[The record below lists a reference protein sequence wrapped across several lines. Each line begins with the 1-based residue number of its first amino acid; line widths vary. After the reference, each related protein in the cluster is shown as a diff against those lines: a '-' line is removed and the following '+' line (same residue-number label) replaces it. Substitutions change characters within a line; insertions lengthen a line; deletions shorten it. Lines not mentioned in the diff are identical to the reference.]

1 MKAIKHLL
9 GGALLALA
17 VLAQPT
23 SAAEPSTL
31 RIGYQKSSVSM
42 VLAREHKLFEAAL
55 PGTQVQWTEFLGGPP
70 LIEAL
75 NAGSLDIGN
84 IGDIPPIFAQAAGI
98 DLQYFAVEPNEGKT
112 EAVLVPKAS
121 TVQTVAELK
130 GKRVALLKGSSA
142 HNLFL
147 KSLLRAG
154 LQWKDVN
161 VVYLSPS
168 DGRAAFEQGKVD
180 AWVVWDPYYSA
191 AVIDGSARVLGDG
204 QGLNPAGSFFVV
216 NHPFAKQHPEA
227 IATIIQTLGKAQ
239 RLSLDQPDASI
250 ALMAGTLGLQPAVV
264 KSYFEHRSPEPI
276 RPLEAID
283 IANQQRTADL
293 FFANGLI
300 PKKVD
305 VQQVVFKPLDLP

>member
-1 MKAIKHLL
+1 MLK
-9 GGALLALA
+9 
-17 VLAQPT
+17 VLAAVVF
-23 SAAEPSTL
+23 SLVAGHALAAEPSTL

-55 PGTQVQWTEFLGGPP
+55 PGTQVQWIEFLGGPP

-75 NAGSLDIGN
+75 NGGSLDIGN

-98 DLQYFAVEPNEGKT
+98 DVQYFAVEPNEGKS
-112 EAVLVPKAS
+112 EAVLVPTTS
-121 TVQTVAELK
+121 GVQHVAELK

-154 LQWKDVN
+154 LQWKDVD

-191 AVIDGSARVLGDG
+191 AVVDGSARVLGDG
-204 QGLNPAGSFFVV
+204 QGLNPAGTFFVASG
-216 NHPFAKQHPEA
+216 PYAKQHPQA
-227 IATIIQTLGKAQ
+227 IAAIINTLAQAQ
-239 RLSLDQPDASI
+239 RLSLDHPDESI
-250 ALMAGTLGLQPAVV
+250 ALMAKTLGLQPAVV
-264 KSYFEHRSPEPI
+264 KSYFEHRSSTPI
-276 RPLEAID
+276 CPLGTAD
-283 IANQQRTADL
+283 IATQQGTADL

-305 VQQVVFKPLDLP
+305 VQQAVFKAP

>member
-1 MKAIKHLL
+1 MVKFFSVI
-9 GGALLALA
+9 LASIAFSAA
-17 VLAQPT
+17 VL
-23 SAAEPSTL
+23 AAEPSTL

-42 VLAREHKLFEAAL
+42 VLAREHKLFEEAL
-55 PGTQVQWTEFLGGPP
+55 PGIQVQWTEFLGGPP

-98 DLQYFAVEPNEGKT
+98 DLEYFAVEPNEGKT

-121 TVQTVAELK
+121 TIQSVAELK

-180 AWVVWDPYYSA
+180 AWVIWDPYYSA
-191 AVIDGSARVLGDG
+191 AVVDGSARVLGDG

-216 NHPFAKQHPEA
+216 NSPFAKQHPQA
-227 IATIIQTLGKAQ
+227 VGTIIKTLAKAQ
-239 RLSLDQPDASI
+239 RLSLDQPDESI
-250 ALMAGTLGLQPAVV
+250 ALMAKTLGLPPAVV
-264 KSYFEHRSPEPI
+264 KSYFEHRSPAPI
-276 RPLEAID
+276 RPLQAID
-283 IANQQRTADL
+283 VANQQRTADL

-305 VQQVVFKPLDLP
+305 VQQIVFKAP

>member
-1 MKAIKHLL
+1 MRKLIA
-9 GGALLALA
+9 ATLLALCA
-17 VLAQPT
+17 GPLLAADP
-23 SAAEPSTL
+23 ATL
-31 RIGYQKSSVSM
+31 RVGYQKSSVSM
-42 VLAREHKLFEAAL
+42 VLAREHHLFEEGL
-55 PGTQVQWTEFLGGPP
+55 PGTEVEWIEFLGGPP

-75 NAGSLDIGN
+75 NGGSIDIGN

-98 DLQYFAVEPNEGKT
+98 DIRYIGVEPNDGRT
-112 EAVLVPKAS
+112 EAILLPKDS
-121 TVQTVAELK
+121 TVQSVAELK

-191 AVIDGSARVLGDG
+191 AVVDGSAKVLGDG
-204 QGLNPAGSFFVV
+204 QGLNPAGSFFIASG
-216 NHPFAKQHPEA
+216 PFAKQYPQA
-227 IATIIQTLGKAQ
+227 IAAILKVFAQAQ
-239 RLSLDQPDASI
+239 RLSLDQHDESV
-250 ALMAGTLGLQPAVV
+250 ALMAKTLGLQPAVV
-264 KSYFEHRSPEPI
+264 ESYFKHRSPTPS
-276 RPLEAID
+276 RPLNATD
-283 IANQQRTADL
+283 IATQQGTADA

-305 VQQVVFKPLDLP
+305 VQQVVFKAP

>member
-1 MKAIKHLL
+1 MRKLVAATLL
-9 GGALLALA
+9 MLFTGQLL
-17 VLAQPT
+17 
-23 SAAEPSTL
+23 AAEPPTL

-42 VLAREHKLFEAAL
+42 VLAREHHLFEQAL

-98 DLQYFAVEPNEGKT
+98 DVQYIGVEPNDGRT
-112 EAVLVPKAS
+112 EAILLPKAS
-121 TVQTVAELK
+121 TVQSVADLK

-191 AVIDGSARVLGDG
+191 AVVDGSARVLGDG
-204 QGLNPAGSFFVV
+204 QGLSPAGSFFIASG
-216 NHPFAKQHPEA
+216 PFAKQHPQA
-227 IATIIQTLGKAQ
+227 IAAILKTFAQAQ
-239 RLSLDQPDASI
+239 RLSLDQHDESVE
-250 ALMAGTLGLQPAVV
+250 LMAKTLGLPPAVV
-264 KSYFEHRSPEPI
+264 ESYFRHRSPTPS
-276 RPLEAID
+276 RPLDAVD

-305 VQQVVFKPLDLP
+305 VQQIVFKAP

>member
-1 MKAIKHLL
+1 MLKVFTAVVLS
-9 GGALLALA
+9 LLAGQ
-17 VLAQPT
+17 V
-23 SAAEPSTL
+23 SAADPATL

-42 VLAREHKLFEAAL
+42 VLAREHKLFEEAL
-55 PGTQVQWTEFLGGPP
+55 PGPQVQWIEFLGGPP

-75 NAGSLDIGN
+75 NGGSLDIGN

-121 TVQTVAELK
+121 SVQSVAQLK

-216 NHPFAKQHPEA
+216 SSPFARQYPQSIGA
-227 IATIIQTLGKAQ
+227 IIKTLAKAQ
-239 RLSLDQPDASI
+239 RLSL
-250 ALMAGTLGLQPAVV
+250 
-264 KSYFEHRSPEPI
+264 
-276 RPLEAID
+276 
-283 IANQQRTADL
+283 
-293 FFANGLI
+293 
-300 PKKVD
+300 
-305 VQQVVFKPLDLP
+305 

>member
-1 MKAIKHLL
+1 MLK
-9 GGALLALA
+9 ALA
-17 VLAQPT
+17 VVVLSLVA
-23 SAAEPSTL
+23 SHVLAAEPSTL

-42 VLAREHKLFEAAL
+42 VLAREHKLFEDAL
-55 PGTQVQWTEFLGGPP
+55 PGTQVQWIEFLGGPP

-75 NAGSLDIGN
+75 NGGSLDIGN

-121 TVQTVAELK
+121 PIQNVAELK

-154 LQWKDVN
+154 LQWKDVD

-191 AVIDGSARVLGDG
+191 AVVDGSARVLGDG

-216 NHPFAKQHPEA
+216 SSPFAKQYPQSIGA
-227 IATIIQTLGKAQ
+227 ITQTLAKAQ
-239 RLSLDQPDASI
+239 RLSLDQPDESI
-250 ALMAGTLGLQPAVV
+250 ALMAKTLGLPPAVV
-264 KSYFEHRSPEPI
+264 KSYFSHRSSTPI
-276 RPLEAID
+276 RPLQAAD
-283 IANQQRTADL
+283 IATQQHTADL

-305 VQQVVFKPLDLP
+305 VQQAVFQAP

>member
-1 MKAIKHLL
+1 MLKVFA
-9 GGALLALA
+9 AA
-17 VLAQPT
+17 VLSLVVGQVL
-23 SAAEPSTL
+23 AAEPDTL

-42 VLAREHKLFEAAL
+42 VLAREHKLFEEAL
-55 PGTQVQWTEFLGGPP
+55 PGTQVQWIEFLGGPP

-75 NAGSLDIGN
+75 NGGSLDIGN

-98 DLQYFAVEPNEGKT
+98 ELQYFAVEPNEGKS
-112 EAVLVPKAS
+112 EAVLVPKNS
-121 TVQTVAELK
+121 SVQSVAELK

-154 LQWKDVN
+154 LQWKDVD

-191 AVIDGSARVLGDG
+191 AVVDGSARVLGDG
-204 QGLNPAGSFFVV
+204 QGLNPAGTFFVASS
-216 NHPFAKQHPEA
+216 PFIKQHPQA
-227 IATIIQTLGKAQ
+227 IGTIIQTLAKAQ
-239 RLSLDQPDASI
+239 RLSLDQPDESI
-250 ALMAGTLGLQPAVV
+250 ALMAKTLGLQSAVV
-264 KSYFEHRSPEPI
+264 KSYFEHRSSTPI
-276 RPLEAID
+276 RPLQAAD
-283 IANQQRTADL
+283 IATQQRTADL
-293 FFANGLI
+293 FFTNGLI

-305 VQQVVFKPLDLP
+305 VQQVVFKAP

>member
-9 GGALLALA
+9 GSSLLALA

-112 EAVLVPKAS
+112 EAVLVPTAS
-121 TVQTVAELK
+121 TV
-130 GKRVALLKGSSA
+130 
-142 HNLFL
+142 
-147 KSLLRAG
+147 
-154 LQWKDVN
+154 
-161 VVYLSPS
+161 
-168 DGRAAFEQGKVD
+168 
-180 AWVVWDPYYSA
+180 
-191 AVIDGSARVLGDG
+191 
-204 QGLNPAGSFFVV
+204 
-216 NHPFAKQHPEA
+216 
-227 IATIIQTLGKAQ
+227 
-239 RLSLDQPDASI
+239 
-250 ALMAGTLGLQPAVV
+250 
-264 KSYFEHRSPEPI
+264 
-276 RPLEAID
+276 
-283 IANQQRTADL
+283 
-293 FFANGLI
+293 
-300 PKKVD
+300 
-305 VQQVVFKPLDLP
+305 

>member
-1 MKAIKHLL
+1 MLK
-9 GGALLALA
+9 
-17 VLAQPT
+17 VLAAVVF
-23 SAAEPSTL
+23 SLVAGHALAAEPSTL

-55 PGTQVQWTEFLGGPP
+55 PGTQVQWIEFLGGPP

-75 NAGSLDIGN
+75 NGGSLDIGN

-98 DLQYFAVEPNEGKT
+98 DVQYFAVEPNEGKS
-112 EAVLVPKAS
+112 EAVLVPTTS
-121 TVQTVAELK
+121 GVQHVAELK

-154 LQWKDVN
+154 LQWKDVD

-191 AVIDGSARVLGDG
+191 AVVDGSARVLGDG
-204 QGLNPAGSFFVV
+204 QGLNPAGTFFVASG
-216 NHPFAKQHPEA
+216 PYAKQHPQA
-227 IATIIQTLGKAQ
+227 IAAIINTLAQAQ
-239 RLSLDQPDASI
+239 RLSLDHPDESI
-250 ALMAGTLGLQPAVV
+250 ALMAKTLGLQPAVV
-264 KSYFEHRSPEPI
+264 KSYFEHRSSTPI
-276 RPLEAID
+276 RPLGTAD
-283 IANQQRTADL
+283 IATQQGTADL

-305 VQQVVFKPLDLP
+305 VQQAVFKAP

>member
-1 MKAIKHLL
+1 MLKIFA
-9 GGALLALA
+9 AA
-17 VLAQPT
+17 VLSLVVGQVL
-23 SAAEPSTL
+23 AAEPATL

-42 VLAREHKLFEAAL
+42 VLAREHKLFEEAL
-55 PGTQVQWTEFLGGPP
+55 PGTQVQWIEFLGGPP

-75 NAGSLDIGN
+75 NGGSLDIGN

-98 DLQYFAVEPNEGKT
+98 ELQYFAVEPNEGKT
-112 EAVLVPKAS
+112 EAVLVPKNS
-121 TVQTVAELK
+121 SVHNVAELK

-154 LQWKDVN
+154 LQWKDVD

-180 AWVVWDPYYSA
+180 AWVVWDPYSSA
-191 AVIDGSARVLGDG
+191 AVVDGSARVLGDG

-216 NHPFAKQHPEA
+216 SSPFAKQYPQSIGA
-227 IATIIQTLGKAQ
+227 ITQTLAKAQ
-239 RLSLDQPDASI
+239 RLSLDQPDESI
-250 ALMAGTLGLQPAVV
+250 ALMAKTLGLPPAVV
-264 KSYFEHRSPEPI
+264 KSYFSHRSSTPI
-276 RPLEAID
+276 RPLQAAD
-283 IANQQRTADL
+283 IATQQHTADL

-305 VQQVVFKPLDLP
+305 VQQAVFQAP

>member
-1 MKAIKHLL
+1 MKTLKHLKMIAIAIL
-9 GGALLALA
+9 SLVAAN
-17 VLAQPT
+17 VLAADP
-23 SAAEPSTL
+23 PTL

-98 DLQYFAVEPNEGKT
+98 ELQYIAVEPNEGQA
-112 EAVLVPKAS
+112 EAILVPNAS
-121 TVQTVAELK
+121 TIQSVAELK
-130 GKRVALLKGSSA
+130 GKRVALLKGSSS

-180 AWVVWDPYYSA
+180 AWVIWDPYYSA
-191 AVIDGSARVLGDG
+191 AVVDGAARVLGTG
-204 QGLNPAGSFFVV
+204 EGLNPAGSFFVASSA
-216 NHPFAKQHPEA
+216 FARQNPQA
-227 IATIIQTLGKAQ
+227 IATILQTLAKAQ
-239 RLSLDQPDASI
+239 RLSLDQPEDSI
-250 ALMAGTLGLQPAVV
+250 ALMAKTLGLPPAVV
-264 KSYFEHRSPEPI
+264 KRYFEHRSPEPI
-276 RPLEAID
+276 RPLQAID

-293 FFANGLI
+293 FFANALI
-300 PKKVD
+300 PKKID
-305 VQQVVFKPLDLP
+305 VQQVVFKGP

>member
-1 MKAIKHLL
+1 
-9 GGALLALA
+9 
-17 VLAQPT
+17 
-23 SAAEPSTL
+23 
-31 RIGYQKSSVSM
+31 M

-55 PGTQVQWTEFLGGPP
+55 PGTQVQWIEFLGGPP

-75 NAGSLDIGN
+75 NGGSLDIGN

-98 DLQYFAVEPNEGKT
+98 ELQYFAVEPNEGKS
-112 EAVLVPKAS
+112 EAVLVPKNS
-121 TVQTVAELK
+121 NVQSVAELK

-154 LQWKDVN
+154 LQWKDVD

-191 AVIDGSARVLGDG
+191 AVVDGSARVLGDG
-204 QGLNPAGSFFVV
+204 QGLNPAGTFFVASSAFV
-216 NHPFAKQHPEA
+216 TQHPQA
-227 IATIIQTLGKAQ
+227 IGPIIQTLAKAQ
-239 RLSLDQPDASI
+239 RLSLDQPEESI
-250 ALMAGTLGLQPAVV
+250 ALMAKTLGLPPAVV
-264 KSYFEHRSPEPI
+264 KSYFEHRSSTAI
-276 RPLEAID
+276 RPLQASD
-283 IANQQRTADL
+283 IATQQRTADL

-305 VQQVVFKPLDLP
+305 VQQVVFKAP

>member
-1 MKAIKHLL
+1 MLKI
-9 GGALLALA
+9 LA
-17 VLAQPT
+17 VTLLSLFTGQLL
-23 SAAEPSTL
+23 AAEPPTL

-42 VLAREHKLFEAAL
+42 VLAREHKLFEQAL
-55 PGTQVQWTEFLGGPP
+55 PGTQVQWIEFLGGPP

-75 NAGSLDIGN
+75 NGGSLDLGN

-98 DLQYFAVEPNEGKT
+98 DLQYIAVEPNDGKT
-112 EAVLVPKAS
+112 EAVLVPTAS
-121 TVQTVAELK
+121 TLHSVAELK

-154 LQWKDVN
+154 LQWKDVS

-191 AVIDGSARVLGDG
+191 AVVDGSARLLGNG
-204 QGLNPAGSFFVV
+204 QGLNPAGSFFVASSA
-216 NHPFAKQHPEA
+216 FAKQYPQA
-227 IATIIQTLGKAQ
+227 IPQIIHTLGQAQ
-239 RLSLDQPDASI
+239 RLSLDQPDESI
-250 ALMAGTLGLQPAVV
+250 ALMAKTLGLQPAVV
-264 KSYFEHRSPEPI
+264 KSYFEHRSPTPI
-276 RPLEAID
+276 RPLETVD

-305 VQQVVFKPLDLP
+305 VQQIVFKAL

>member
-1 MKAIKHLL
+1 MRKLIA
-9 GGALLALA
+9 ATLLALCA
-17 VLAQPT
+17 GPLLAAGP
-23 SAAEPSTL
+23 ATL
-31 RIGYQKSSVSM
+31 RVGYQKSSVSM
-42 VLAREHKLFEAAL
+42 VLAREHHLFEQGL
-55 PGTQVQWTEFLGGPP
+55 PGTKVEWIEFLGGPP

-75 NAGSLDIGN
+75 NGGSIDIGN

-98 DLQYFAVEPNEGKT
+98 DIRYIGVEPNDGRT
-112 EAVLVPKAS
+112 EAILLPKDS
-121 TVQTVAELK
+121 TVQSVAELK

-191 AVIDGSARVLGDG
+191 AVVDGSAKVLGDG
-204 QGLNPAGSFFVV
+204 QGLNPAGSFFIASG
-216 NHPFAKQHPEA
+216 PFAKQYPQA
-227 IATIIQTLGKAQ
+227 IAAILKVFAQAQ
-239 RLSLDQPDASI
+239 RLSLDQHDESV
-250 ALMAGTLGLQPAVV
+250 ALMAKTLGLQPAVV
-264 KSYFEHRSPEPI
+264 ESYFKHRSPTPS
-276 RPLEAID
+276 RPLNATD
-283 IANQQRTADL
+283 IATQQGTADA

-305 VQQVVFKPLDLP
+305 VQQVVFNTP

>member
-1 MKAIKHLL
+1 MLKIFA
-9 GGALLALA
+9 AA
-17 VLAQPT
+17 VLSLVVGQVL
-23 SAAEPSTL
+23 AAEPATL

-42 VLAREHKLFEAAL
+42 VLAREHKLFEEAL
-55 PGTQVQWTEFLGGPP
+55 PGTQVQWIEFLGGPP

-75 NAGSLDIGN
+75 NGGSLDIGN

-98 DLQYFAVEPNEGKT
+98 ELQYFAVEPNEGKT
-112 EAVLVPKAS
+112 EAVLVPKNS
-121 TVQTVAELK
+121 SVHNVAELK

-154 LQWKDVN
+154 LQWKDVD

-191 AVIDGSARVLGDG
+191 AVVDGSARVLGDG

-216 NHPFAKQHPEA
+216 SSPFAKQYPQSIGA
-227 IATIIQTLGKAQ
+227 IIQTLAKAQ
-239 RLSLDQPDASI
+239 RLSLDQPDESI
-250 ALMAGTLGLQPAVV
+250 ALMAKTLGLPPAVV
-264 KSYFEHRSPEPI
+264 KSYFSHRSSTPI
-276 RPLEAID
+276 RPLQAAD
-283 IANQQRTADL
+283 IATQQHTADL

-305 VQQVVFKPLDLP
+305 VQQAVFQAP

>member
-1 MKAIKHLL
+1 MRKLVAATLL
-9 GGALLALA
+9 TLLTGQL
-17 VLAQPT
+17 L
-23 SAAEPSTL
+23 AAEPPTL

-42 VLAREHKLFEAAL
+42 VLAREHHLFEQAL
-55 PGTQVQWTEFLGGPP
+55 PGTQVRWTEFLGGPP

-98 DLQYFAVEPNEGKT
+98 DVQYIGVEPNDGRT
-112 EAVLVPKAS
+112 EAILLPKAS
-121 TVQTVAELK
+121 TVQSVADLK

-191 AVIDGSARVLGDG
+191 AVVDGSARVLGDG
-204 QGLNPAGSFFVV
+204 QGLNPAGSFFIASG
-216 NHPFAKQHPEA
+216 PFAKQHPQA
-227 IATIIQTLGKAQ
+227 IAVILKTFAQAQ
-239 RLSLDQPDASI
+239 RLSLDQHDESV
-250 ALMAGTLGLQPAVV
+250 ALMAKTLGLPPAVV
-264 KSYFEHRSPEPI
+264 ESYFKHRSPTPS
-276 RPLEAID
+276 RPLDAVD

-305 VQQVVFKPLDLP
+305 VQQIVFKAP

>member
-1 MKAIKHLL
+1 MRKLIA
-9 GGALLALA
+9 ATLLALCA
-17 VLAQPT
+17 GPLLAADP
-23 SAAEPSTL
+23 ATL
-31 RIGYQKSSVSM
+31 RVGYQKSSVSM
-42 VLAREHKLFEAAL
+42 VLAREHHLFEEGL
-55 PGTQVQWTEFLGGPP
+55 PGTKVEWIEFLGGPP

-75 NAGSLDIGN
+75 NGGSIDIGN

-98 DLQYFAVEPNEGKT
+98 DIRYIAVEPNDGRT
-112 EAVLVPKAS
+112 EAILLPKDS
-121 TVQTVAELK
+121 TVQSVAELK

-191 AVIDGSARVLGDG
+191 AVVDGSAKVLGDG
-204 QGLNPAGSFFVV
+204 QGLNPAGSFFIASG
-216 NHPFAKQHPEA
+216 PFAKQHPQA
-227 IATIIQTLGKAQ
+227 IAAILKVFAQAQ
-239 RLSLDQPDASI
+239 RLSLDQHDESV
-250 ALMAGTLGLQPAVV
+250 ALMAKTLGLQPAVV
-264 KSYFEHRSPEPI
+264 ESYFKHRSPTPS
-276 RPLEAID
+276 RPLNATD
-283 IANQQRTADL
+283 IATQQGTADA

-305 VQQVVFKPLDLP
+305 VQQVVFKAP

>member
-1 MKAIKHLL
+1 MLKIFA
-9 GGALLALA
+9 AA
-17 VLAQPT
+17 VLSLVVGQVL
-23 SAAEPSTL
+23 AAEPATL

-42 VLAREHKLFEAAL
+42 VLAREHKLFEEAL
-55 PGTQVQWTEFLGGPP
+55 PGTQVQWIEFLGGPP

-75 NAGSLDIGN
+75 NGGSLDIGN

-98 DLQYFAVEPNEGKT
+98 ELQYFAVEPNEGKT
-112 EAVLVPKAS
+112 EAVLVPKNS
-121 TVQTVAELK
+121 SVHNVAELK

-191 AVIDGSARVLGDG
+191 AVVDGSARVLGDG

-216 NHPFAKQHPEA
+216 SSPFAKQYPQSVGA
-227 IATIIQTLGKAQ
+227 IIQTLAKAQ
-239 RLSLDQPDASI
+239 RLSLDQPDESI
-250 ALMAGTLGLQPAVV
+250 ALMAKTLGLPPAVV
-264 KSYFEHRSPEPI
+264 KSYFSHRSSTPI
-276 RPLEAID
+276 RPLQAAD
-283 IANQQRTADL
+283 IATQQHTADL

-305 VQQVVFKPLDLP
+305 VQQAVFQAP

>member
-1 MKAIKHLL
+1 MLKIFA
-9 GGALLALA
+9 AA
-17 VLAQPT
+17 VLSLVVGQVL
-23 SAAEPSTL
+23 AAEPATL

-42 VLAREHKLFEAAL
+42 VLAREHKLFEEAL
-55 PGTQVQWTEFLGGPP
+55 PGTQVQWIEFLGGPP

-75 NAGSLDIGN
+75 NGGSLDIGN

-98 DLQYFAVEPNEGKT
+98 ELQYFAVEPNEGKT
-112 EAVLVPKAS
+112 EAVLVPKNS
-121 TVQTVAELK
+121 SVHNVAELK

-191 AVIDGSARVLGDG
+191 AVVDGSARVLGDG

-216 NHPFAKQHPEA
+216 SSPFAKQYPQSIGA
-227 IATIIQTLGKAQ
+227 IIQTLAKAQ
-239 RLSLDQPDASI
+239 RLSLDQPDESI
-250 ALMAGTLGLQPAVV
+250 ALMAKTLGLPPAVV
-264 KSYFEHRSPEPI
+264 KSYFSHRSSTPI
-276 RPLEAID
+276 RPLQAAD
-283 IANQQRTADL
+283 IATQQHTADL

-300 PKKVD
+300 PKKAD
-305 VQQVVFKPLDLP
+305 VQQAVFQAP

>member
-1 MKAIKHLL
+1 MLKMIAVAVLSLVAAK
-9 GGALLALA
+9 ALA
-17 VLAQPT
+17 AD
-23 SAAEPSTL
+23 PSTL

-98 DLQYFAVEPNEGKT
+98 ELQYIAVEPNEGKT
-112 EAVLVPKAS
+112 EAVLVP
-121 TVQTVAELK
+121 QTSSIQSVAELK

-191 AVIDGSARVLGDG
+191 AVVDGAARVLGTG
-204 QGLNPAGSFFVV
+204 EGLNPAGSFFVASSA
-216 NHPFAKQHPEA
+216 FARQNPQA
-227 IATIIQTLGKAQ
+227 IATILQTLGKAQ
-239 RLSLDQPDASI
+239 RLSLDQPEDSI
-250 ALMAGTLGLQPAVV
+250 ALMAKTLGLQPAVV
-264 KSYFEHRSPEPI
+264 KRYFEHRSPEPI
-276 RPLEAID
+276 RPLQAVD

-305 VQQVVFKPLDLP
+305 VQQVVFKGP

>member
-1 MKAIKHLL
+1 MLKMFA
-9 GGALLALA
+9 GV
-17 VLAQPT
+17 VLSLIAGQVL
-23 SAAEPSTL
+23 AAEPATL

-55 PGTQVQWTEFLGGPP
+55 PGTQVPWIEFLGGPP

-75 NAGSLDIGN
+75 NGGSLDIGN

-98 DLQYFAVEPNEGKT
+98 ELQYFAVEPNEGKS
-112 EAVLVPKAS
+112 EAVLVPKNS
-121 TVQTVAELK
+121 NVQSVAGLK

-154 LQWKDVN
+154 LQWKDVD

-191 AVIDGSARVLGDG
+191 AVVDGSARVLGDG
-204 QGLNPAGSFFVV
+204 QGLNPAGTFFVASSAFV
-216 NHPFAKQHPEA
+216 QQHPQA
-227 IATIIQTLGKAQ
+227 IGPIIQTLAKAQ
-239 RLSLDQPDASI
+239 RLSLDQPEESI
-250 ALMAGTLGLQPAVV
+250 ALMAKTLGLPPAVV
-264 KSYFEHRSPEPI
+264 KSYFEHRSSTAI
-276 RPLEAID
+276 RPLQASD
-283 IANQQRTADL
+283 IATQQRTADL

-305 VQQVVFKPLDLP
+305 VQQVVFKAP

>member
-1 MKAIKHLL
+1 MLKVFA
-9 GGALLALA
+9 AA
-17 VLAQPT
+17 VLSLVAGHVL
-23 SAAEPSTL
+23 AAEPDTS

-42 VLAREHKLFEAAL
+42 VLAREHKLFEEAL
-55 PGTQVQWTEFLGGPP
+55 PGTQVRWIEFLGGPP

-75 NAGSLDIGN
+75 NGGSLDIGN

-98 DLQYFAVEPNEGKT
+98 ELQYFAVEPNEGKS
-112 EAVLVPKAS
+112 EAVLVPKNS
-121 TVQTVAELK
+121 SVHSVAELK
-130 GKRVALLKGSSA
+130 GRRVALLKGSSA

-154 LQWKDVN
+154 LQWKDVD

-191 AVIDGSARVLGDG
+191 ALVDGSARVLGDG
-204 QGLNPAGSFFVV
+204 QGLNPAGTFFVASS
-216 NHPFAKQHPEA
+216 PFIKQHPQA
-227 IATIIQTLGKAQ
+227 IGTIIQTLAKAQ
-239 RLSLDQPDASI
+239 RLSLDQPDESI
-250 ALMAGTLGLQPAVV
+250 ALMAKTLGLAPAVV
-264 KSYFEHRSPEPI
+264 ESYFSHRSSTPI
-276 RPLEAID
+276 RPLQAAD
-283 IANQQRTADL
+283 IATQQRTADL

-305 VQQVVFKPLDLP
+305 VQQVVFKAP

>member
-1 MKAIKHLL
+1 MKPLKYLL
-9 GGALLALA
+9 AGSLLALTL
-17 VLAQPT
+17 LAQT
-23 SAAEPSTL
+23 ALADDTETL
-31 RIGYQKSSVSM
+31 RVGYQKGSVSM

-55 PGTQVQWTEFLGGPP
+55 PGTQVQWVEFLGGPP
-70 LIEAL
+70 LMEAL

-98 DLQYFAVEPNEGKT
+98 DLQYIAVEPNDGKT
-112 EAVLVPKAS
+112 EAILVPKAS
-121 TVQTVAELK
+121 TLHSVAELK

-154 LQWKDVN
+154 LQWQDVN

-191 AVIDGSARVLGDG
+191 AVVDGSARVLGDG

-216 NHPFAKQHPEA
+216 SSRFAKQHPHA

-239 RLSLDQPDASI
+239 RLSLDQPQESI
-250 ALMAGTLGLQPAVV
+250 ALMAKTLGLPPAVV
-264 KSYFEHRSPEPI
+264 KSYFEHRSPTPI
-276 RPLEAID
+276 RPLTAAD
-283 IANQQRTADL
+283 IATQQGTAEL
-293 FFANGLI
+293 FFANRLI

-305 VQQVVFKPLDLP
+305 VQQAVFKAP

>member
-1 MKAIKHLL
+1 MLKMIAVAVLSLVAAK
-9 GGALLALA
+9 ALA
-17 VLAQPT
+17 AD
-23 SAAEPSTL
+23 PSML

-98 DLQYFAVEPNEGKT
+98 ELQYIAVEPNEGKT
-112 EAVLVPKAS
+112 EAVLVPQAS
-121 TVQTVAELK
+121 PIQSVAELK

-191 AVIDGSARVLGDG
+191 AVVDGAARVLGTG
-204 QGLNPAGSFFVV
+204 EGLNPAGSFFVASSA
-216 NHPFAKQHPEA
+216 FARQNPQA
-227 IATIIQTLGKAQ
+227 IATILQTLGKAQ
-239 RLSLDQPDASI
+239 RLSLDQPEDSI
-250 ALMAGTLGLQPAVV
+250 ALMAKTLGLQPAVV
-264 KSYFEHRSPEPI
+264 KRYFEHRSPEPI
-276 RPLEAID
+276 RPLQAVD

-305 VQQVVFKPLDLP
+305 VQQVVFKGP

>member
-1 MKAIKHLL
+1 MLKMMVV
-9 GGALLALA
+9 A
-17 VLAQPT
+17 VL
-23 SAAEPSTL
+23 SLVAANVLAADPSTL

-98 DLQYFAVEPNEGKT
+98 ELQYIAVEPNDGKT

-121 TVQTVAELK
+121 TIQNVAELK

-191 AVIDGSARVLGDG
+191 AVVDGAARVLGTG
-204 QGLNPAGSFFVV
+204 EGLNPAGSFFVASGA
-216 NHPFAKQHPEA
+216 FARQNPQA

-239 RLSLDQPDASI
+239 RLSLDEPEASI
-250 ALMAGTLGLQPAVV
+250 ALMAKTLGLQPAVV
-264 KSYFEHRSPEPI
+264 KSYFEHRSPAPI
-276 RPLEAID
+276 RPLQAVD
-283 IANQQRTADL
+283 IATQQGTADL

-300 PKKVD
+300 PRKID
-305 VQQVVFKPLDLP
+305 VQQVVFKGP

>member
-1 MKAIKHLL
+1 MRKLIA
-9 GGALLALA
+9 ATLLALCA
-17 VLAQPT
+17 GPLL
-23 SAAEPSTL
+23 AAEPATL
-31 RIGYQKSSVSM
+31 RVGYQKSSVSM
-42 VLAREHKLFEAAL
+42 VLAREHHLFEQGL
-55 PGTQVQWTEFLGGPP
+55 PGTKVEWIEFLGGPP

-75 NAGSLDIGN
+75 NGGSIDIGN

-98 DLQYFAVEPNEGKT
+98 DIRYIGVEPNDGRT
-112 EAVLVPKAS
+112 EAILLPKDS
-121 TVQTVAELK
+121 TVQSVAELK

-147 KSLLRAG
+147 KSLMRAG

-191 AVIDGSARVLGDG
+191 AVVDGSAKVLGDG
-204 QGLNPAGSFFVV
+204 QGLNPAGSFFIASG
-216 NHPFAKQHPEA
+216 PFAKQHPQA
-227 IATIIQTLGKAQ
+227 IAAILKVFAQAQ
-239 RLSLDQPDASI
+239 RLSLDQHDESV
-250 ALMAGTLGLQPAVV
+250 ALMAKTLGLQPAVV
-264 KSYFEHRSPEPI
+264 ESYFKHRSPTPS
-276 RPLEAID
+276 RPLNATD
-283 IANQQRTADL
+283 IATQQRTADA

-305 VQQVVFKPLDLP
+305 VQQVVFKAP

>member
-1 MKAIKHLL
+1 MLKIFA
-9 GGALLALA
+9 AA
-17 VLAQPT
+17 VLSLVAGQVL
-23 SAAEPSTL
+23 AAEPATL

-42 VLAREHKLFEAAL
+42 VLAREHKLFEEAL
-55 PGTQVQWTEFLGGPP
+55 PGTQVQWIEFLGGPP

-75 NAGSLDIGN
+75 NGGSLDIGN

-98 DLQYFAVEPNEGKT
+98 ELQYFAVEPNEGKT
-112 EAVLVPKAS
+112 EAVLVPKNS
-121 TVQTVAELK
+121 SVHNVAELK

-191 AVIDGSARVLGDG
+191 AVVDGSARVLGDG

-216 NHPFAKQHPEA
+216 SSPFAKQYPQSIGA
-227 IATIIQTLGKAQ
+227 IIQTLAKAQ
-239 RLSLDQPDASI
+239 RLSLDQPDESI
-250 ALMAGTLGLQPAVV
+250 ALMAKTLGLPPAVV
-264 KSYFEHRSPEPI
+264 KSYFSHRSSTPI
-276 RPLEAID
+276 RPLQAAD
-283 IANQQRTADL
+283 IATQQHTADL

-305 VQQVVFKPLDLP
+305 VQQAVFQAP

>member
-1 MKAIKHLL
+1 MRKLIA
-9 GGALLALA
+9 ATLLALCA
-17 VLAQPT
+17 GPLL
-23 SAAEPSTL
+23 AAEPATL
-31 RIGYQKSSVSM
+31 RVGYQKSSVSM
-42 VLAREHKLFEAAL
+42 VLAREHHLFEEGL
-55 PGTQVQWTEFLGGPP
+55 PGTKVEWIEFLGGPP

-75 NAGSLDIGN
+75 NGGSIDIGN

-98 DLQYFAVEPNEGKT
+98 DIRYIGVEPNDGRT
-112 EAVLVPKAS
+112 EAILLPKDS
-121 TVQTVAELK
+121 TVQSVAELK

-191 AVIDGSARVLGDG
+191 AVVDGSAKVLGDG
-204 QGLNPAGSFFVV
+204 QGLNPAGSFFIASG
-216 NHPFAKQHPEA
+216 PFAKQHPQA
-227 IATIIQTLGKAQ
+227 IAAILKVFAQAQ
-239 RLSLDQPDASI
+239 RLSLDEHDQSV
-250 ALMAGTLGLQPAVV
+250 ALMAKTLGLQPAVV
-264 KSYFEHRSPEPI
+264 ESYFQHRSPTPS
-276 RPLEAID
+276 RPLEAVD
-283 IANQQRTADL
+283 IANQQRTADA

-305 VQQVVFKPLDLP
+305 VQQVVFKAP

>member
-1 MKAIKHLL
+1 MLKIFA
-9 GGALLALA
+9 AA
-17 VLAQPT
+17 VLSLVVGQVL
-23 SAAEPSTL
+23 AAEPATL

-42 VLAREHKLFEAAL
+42 VLAREHKLFEEAL
-55 PGTQVQWTEFLGGPP
+55 PGTQVQWIEFLGGPP

-75 NAGSLDIGN
+75 NGGSLDIGN

-98 DLQYFAVEPNEGKT
+98 ELQYFAVEPNEGKT
-112 EAVLVPKAS
+112 EAVLVPKNS
-121 TVQTVAELK
+121 SVHNVAELK

-154 LQWKDVN
+154 LQWKDVD

-191 AVIDGSARVLGDG
+191 AVVDGSARVLGDG

-216 NHPFAKQHPEA
+216 SSPFAKQYPQSIGA
-227 IATIIQTLGKAQ
+227 ITQTLAKAQ
-239 RLSLDQPDASI
+239 RLSLDQPDESI
-250 ALMAGTLGLQPAVV
+250 ALMAKTLGLPPAVV
-264 KSYFEHRSPEPI
+264 KSYFSHRSSTPI
-276 RPLEAID
+276 RPLQAAD
-283 IANQQRTADL
+283 IATQQHTADL

-305 VQQVVFKPLDLP
+305 VQQAVFQAP